1 MSAQNATSQP
11 APAALVEYLAALVQN
26 GSLPLSALIQNGSL
40 PVPTTQSP
48 APPAV
53 PSTVAVDAPPSAEGR
68 SFTRLGRGQG
78 GALAEKQKASKDI
91 TASSTKRKLLVDPEI
106 EPEPPLV
113 LNHPGKSTET
123 KRGVKR
129 AKTTNVRFPQ
139 IACMISDDSA
149 LQPPRR
155 AKRSPPVPSRSSVQT
170 VANPD
175 PSVDPVSLI
184 APATWVM
191 H

>member
-1 MSAQNATSQP
+1 MTNAPASCFLQICINSCVVHPVSLSFPAHLLTPMSAQNTTSQP

-26 GSLPLSALIQNGSL
+26 SSLPLSALIQNGLL

-91 TASSTKRKLLVDPEI
+91 TASSTKHKLLV
-106 EPEPPLV
+106 V
-113 LNHPGKSTET
+113 
-123 KRGVKR
+123 
-129 AKTTNVRFPQ
+129 TNWHF
-139 IACMISDDSA
+139 
-149 LQPPRR
+149 
-155 AKRSPPVPSRSSVQT
+155 SRSFHFYFYCIDTCCYSPRLIPNT
-170 VANPD
+170 SSHSLPTI
-175 PSVDPVSLI
+175 PSSYFVSD
-184 APATWVM
+184 